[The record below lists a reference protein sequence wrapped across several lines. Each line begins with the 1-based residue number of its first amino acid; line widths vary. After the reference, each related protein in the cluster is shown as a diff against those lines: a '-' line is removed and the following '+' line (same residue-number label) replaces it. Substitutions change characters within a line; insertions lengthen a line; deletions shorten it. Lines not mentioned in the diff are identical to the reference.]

1 VHGVMTGALD
11 EAHRYRLN
19 EFDLICPDG
28 QPVRWALRWLYG
40 VKLPERVY
48 GPKLMLDVCEAAAKE
63 GLSIFLLGGSN
74 ELLDILSANLLKQF
88 PTLQIAGRR
97 ASAFRKLDDTE
108 WKEMVAEVRSSGA
121 SILFVGLGCPRQE
134 IFTYEVRNEVSIP
147 SLAVGAAFNFHSG
160 LLPQAPPLMQRY
172 GLEWL
177 FRLIQEPRRLWRRYL
192 LLNPAYLTLLGL
204 QKLRFYRIDSA
215 QLKPPQSQVLYG

>member
-1 VHGVMTGALD
+1 
-11 EAHRYRLN
+11 
-19 EFDLICPDG
+19 
-28 QPVRWALRWLYG
+28 
-40 VKLPERVY
+40 
-48 GPKLMLDVCEAAAKE
+48 
-63 GLSIFLLGGSN
+63 
-74 ELLDILSANLLKQF
+74 
-88 PTLQIAGRR
+88 
-97 ASAFRKLDDTE
+97 
-108 WKEMVAEVRSSGA
+108 
-121 SILFVGLGCPRQE
+121 
-134 IFTYEVRNEVSIP
+134 VRNEVSIP